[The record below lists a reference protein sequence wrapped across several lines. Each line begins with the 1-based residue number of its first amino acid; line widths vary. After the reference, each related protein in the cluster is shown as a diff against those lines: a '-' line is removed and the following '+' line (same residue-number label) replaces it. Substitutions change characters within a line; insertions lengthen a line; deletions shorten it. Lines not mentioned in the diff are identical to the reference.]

1 MKHSI
6 PIRWGDTN
14 RISPNARARIDK
26 GDFQGFIW
34 TNGPGDRAIGEVA
47 RAAYPNEKIERD
59 HTIDR
64 EITDQ
69 WTVGPNQAGGFAS
82 GERSAREAGIVE
94 RNFQTRIGQERT
106 KVERIFLAIAEVL
119 GGLMALHGETQI
131 PLEALGSIVYSI
143 HVDSTVL
150 LDASEQIERLTKG
163 LNLTAQSGF
172 VNAKPIISKIW
183 ELLGEDP
190 SQIVIDPQ
198 PKAPEPV
205 KVSISK
211 AEDVINP
218 IMLGLLMH
226 THQAPTPEDMAAV
239 DRCSRW
245 RTWDRCRLCRRHHL
259 PTGPPRDP
267 ETPGISNSGWDSAPR
282 VERRAEDGGA

>member
-190 SQIVIDPQ
+190 SQIVID
-198 PKAPEPV
+198 
-205 KVSISK
+205 
-211 AEDVINP
+211 
-218 IMLGLLMH
+218 
-226 THQAPTPEDMAAV
+226 
-239 DRCSRW
+239 RSRS
-245 RTWDRCRLCRRHHL
+245 RRS
-259 PTGPPRDP
+259 R
-267 ETPGISNSGWDSAPR
+267 SRSASAKR
-282 VERRAEDGGA
+282 KT